1 MAFLV
6 ARRAGTAKEKRY
18 IYLRDKKRNGKAR
31 DRYIGRHS
39 LVILG
44 REGSG
49 KTREVEKLREKA
61 RHIFGC
67 SAVFLPAQFP
77 ISDWFSLNLPAED
90 LKGKKGIEKRE
101 LLLSAC
107 RDAVVVV
114 DDVHR
119 LTGQKLQF
127 VKRALAVAR
136 FFIVSAPRWHDI
148 PQSLRV
154 EIEKK
159 RFREVHLKSS
169 ASVDMS
175 YIIIALA
182 IVGAF
187 VVGHHEIAFLL
198 MGMRYFMRQR

>member
-1 MAFLV
+1 MFLV
-6 ARRAGTAKEKRY
+6 ARRAGTAREKRY
-18 IYLRDKKRNGKAR
+18 IYLREKRRNGVAR
-31 DRYIGRHS
+31 DRYVGRCS

-49 KTREVEKLREKA
+49 KTRELEKLRGKA
-61 RHIFGC
+61 QGIYGC
-67 SAVFLPAQFP
+67 SAVFLPGQFP
-77 ISDWFSLNLPAED
+77 ISDWFLLNLDAED

-127 VKRALAVAR
+127 VKRALAISKY
-136 FFIVSAPRWHDI
+136 FIISAPRWHDI
-148 PQSLRV
+148 PQNLRV

-175 YIIIALA
+175 YVIIALA

-187 VVGHHEIAFLL
+187 IAGHHEIAFLL
-198 MGMRYFMRQR
+198 MGMRYFMRQK